1 MLAYTRAVPVCAM
14 RRCYNFVKRREQ
26 SNACARKSY
35 RFTIALLLSASEVL
49 RLASVQQSLAI
60 FCSANVGSILSAF
73 DGVCLRVAST
83 ECYSDGEGVGDSTAT
98 FPWDRCGRAGHS
110 LLSRGNPMRW
120 TKPEFEVV
128 EVTME
133 VTAYVARR

>member
-1 MLAYTRAVPVCAM
+1 M

-73 DGVCLRVAST
+73 DGACLRVAST

-98 FPWDRCGRAGHS
+98 FPSGTGAAAPDIHFSREEIPCGGRN
-110 LLSRGNPMRW
+110 LSSRSS
-120 TKPEFEVV
+120 K
-128 EVTME
+128 
-133 VTAYVARR
+133 